1 MMKVRNFNL
10 AVIVVT
16 LEKVKKSKIEYY
28 KVQGKLILA
37 HQSHL
42 EYEGKRL
49 WENQAHHFRDLCKD
63 GANSGTGGKWAILI
77 ENEESE
83 KF

>member
-1 MMKVRNFNL
+1 MQDLASNL
-10 AVIVVT
+10 LQRYAGY
-16 LEKVKKSKIEYY
+16 LSYFY
-28 KVQGKLILA
+28 PNLLFPILA

>member
-1 MMKVRNFNL
+1 MKTTANKFKTMFSVFEQR
-10 AVIVVT
+10 
-16 LEKVKKSKIEYY
+16 K
-28 KVQGKLILA
+28 GILA

-63 GANSGTGGKWAILI
+63 SANSGTGGKWAILI